1 MFNDACDSF
10 ATGFDAGAT
19 QRLTGTAEIV
29 FGDLQIVVTL
39 ATRTIS
45 A

>member
-10 ATGFDAGAT
+10 ATGFDAGDM